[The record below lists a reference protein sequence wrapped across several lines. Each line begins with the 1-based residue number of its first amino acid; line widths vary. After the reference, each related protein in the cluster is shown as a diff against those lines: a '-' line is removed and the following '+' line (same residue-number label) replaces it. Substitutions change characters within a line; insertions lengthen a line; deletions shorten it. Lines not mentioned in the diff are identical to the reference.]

1 MVKCFGWDY
10 GLLKVGLG
18 FFKGLVGVSKVSLGF
33 SPRLVYGI
41 FKVVL
46 RFFLRLVSA
55 LFKVSLDFI

>member
-46 RFFLRLVSA
+46 RFF
-55 LFKVSLDFI
+55 